1 MLELNFASAL
11 RSAPTNASSASALR
25 DAAPTSK
32 LRESADFKARQRA
45 VQPLQLF
52 ICGQQHRLPRRRCGE
67 DDRVRQLDRAR
78 APQCI
83 HMARQFNIVE
93 AQINHFHPAA
103 KFTEQVAFGFCQ
115 PGEPGKF
122 QRRDD

>member
-1 MLELNFASAL
+1 MLELNFASPL
-11 RSAPTNASSASALR
+11 RSAPTNASRASALR
-25 DAAPTSK
+25 DAALTSK

-67 DDRVRQLDRAR
+67 DDRVGQLNRAR
-78 APQCI
+78 APQCTHI
-83 HMARQFNIVE
+83 ARLFNIVE

-103 KFTEQVAFGFCQ
+103 KFTE
-115 PGEPGKF
+115 
-122 QRRDD
+122 

>member
-1 MLELNFASAL
+1 M
-11 RSAPTNASSASALR
+11 R
-25 DAAPTSK
+25 DAALTSK

-52 ICGQQHRLPRRRCGE
+52 VRGQQHRLPRRRCGE
-67 DDRVRQLDRAR
+67 DDRVRQLNRAR

-93 AQINHFHPAA
+93 TQINHFHPAA
-103 KFTEQVAFGFCQ
+103 KLMEQVAFGFRQ